1 MSIDNALV
9 MILAG
14 GEGKRLYPLH
24 KDRAKPAVPFGGRYR
39 IIDFVL
45 NNFINSGFFK
55 IKVLTQYK
63 SDSLNKHITR
73 GWALSP
79 FLNQYVDLAPA
90 QMRTGSDWY
99 RGTADAIYQNVFH
112 ITDED
117 PDYVCIFGGDHIYKM
132 DVSQMLDYHK
142 EKNADLTISAI
153 PIPIE
158 EAHEFG
164 IIEVDDDWKLI
175 NFVEKPQTAPKSIPG
190 NPNMCL
196 ASMGNY
202 IFNKDSLLKALEE
215 DEKIE
220 NSNHDFG
227 KNVIPMMLN
236 EGKRIYVYNFN
247 DNAFPGMSDR
257 ERGYWMDVGSID
269 AYWQA
274 NMDLLDYDPELNL
287 YSQAWPLRTFNYNY
301 PPAKFI
307 WEEGERVGMATNSMV
322 SEGCV
327 VSGAGLSRCVLSPK
341 VKVNSF
347 SQISESILMENVE
360 IGRHSRIKK
369 AIIDKNVIV
378 PANTR
383 IGFNKEE
390 DIKRGFHVSPNG
402 VTVVPKGAKL

>member
-1 MSIDNALV
+1 MSIDDALV

-14 GEGKRLYPLH
+14 GEGKRLYPLT

-175 NFVEKPQTAPKSIPG
+175 NFVEKPKDKPKSIPG

-202 IFNKDSLLKALEE
+202 IFDKTSLLKALEE

-220 NSNHDFG
+220 NSIEFSRRMVEECAKSEQSVALVGAKPEIVQKAKENLEHEIQGLYVTYAHDGYFRDDDE
-227 KNVIPMMLN
+227 ILN
-236 EGKRIYVYNFN
+236 ELKIRQPRLVLCALGSPKQEEFILKAKELLPDALFVGVGGSFDVWSGVVERAPEIYQKLGLEWLYRTVKEPKRFKRI
-247 DNAFPGMSDR
+247 FPTLPLFVLKVLR
-257 ERGYWMDVGSID
+257 E
-269 AYWQA
+269 
-274 NMDLLDYDPELNL
+274 
-287 YSQAWPLRTFNYNY
+287 
-301 PPAKFI
+301 KFI
-307 WEEGERVGMATNSMV
+307 
-322 SEGCV
+322 
-327 VSGAGLSRCVLSPK
+327 
-341 VKVNSF
+341 
-347 SQISESILMENVE
+347 
-360 IGRHSRIKK
+360 
-369 AIIDKNVIV
+369 
-378 PANTR
+378 
-383 IGFNKEE
+383 
-390 DIKRGFHVSPNG
+390 
-402 VTVVPKGAKL
+402 PKGV

>member
-1 MSIDNALV
+1 MSIDDALV

-14 GEGKRLYPLH
+14 GEGKRLYPLT

-322 SEGCV
+322 SEGCI
-327 VSGAGLSRCVLSPK
+327 VSGGGLSRCVLSPK